1 MKSVDI
7 MLFKKLKYRNDPIK
21 RPAFFKRPPRISAQV
36 ISSMFNKRP
45 AFTKRPL
52 RLSTHPIMSGAESE
66 TALFENFAFL

>member
-7 MLFKKLKYRNDPIK
+7 MLFKKLKYRNDPI
-21 RPAFFKRPPRISAQV
+21 
-36 ISSMFNKRP
+36 KRP